1 MFILHQARP
10 IPSQSTVTET
20 QASIAVDEDGSQ
32 VEDGA
37 RLVTSEVSA
46 TLLSMLHLC

>member
-1 MFILHQARP
+1 MFTPHQALP
-10 IPSQSTVTET
+10 IPSQLTGTET
-20 QASIAVDEDGSQ
+20 QASTAVDEDGSQ

-37 RLVTSEVSA
+37 RSVTSEGA